1 MKKFLTGVVAV
12 ATLFLISCESKTKLA
27 DDIAGTWSGTPERL
41 DSTDDET
48 ITSVETISFI
58 KDQSEKPAGELI
70 IQSMISV
77 TGAVQPDSMLVQ
89 PYALSEAAVATAQ
102 GSWTV
107 VDDDEI
113 SISID
118 PQSVKVSIDPDAV
131 SYNDNV
137 FTDAQKAMLD
147 SIRPSVA
154 ADLQSKITKY
164 LTDRFVSV
172 NHLDDVKVKGNLL
185 KFEIGRK
192 HFVLSKQG
200 D

>member
-41 DSTDDET
+41 NSTDDET

-137 FTDAQKAMLD
+137 FTDAHKAMLD

-154 ADLQSKITKY
+154 ADLQTKITKY
-164 LTDRFVSV
+164 LTDRFVSI